1 VSVVLNSTDFTF
13 SNNNRFRVQNN
24 GNKNND
30 VIWFDEVIING
41 DGAPFGDTTQDRAS
55 MVAQAKILT
64 ANNQIELYPN
74 PAKNALSVQFGA
86 VRFDRVIMFTATGSL
101 IEERDIN
108 ETQMSFDVSNL
119 PSGVYF
125 MRFLQGKLA
134 VTKRFVKE

>member
-1 VSVVLNSTDFTF
+1 
-13 SNNNRFRVQNN
+13 
-24 GNKNND
+24 
-30 VIWFDEVIING
+30 
-41 DGAPFGDTTQDRAS
+41 
-55 MVAQAKILT
+55 
-64 ANNQIELYPN
+64 
-74 PAKNALSVQFGA
+74 
-86 VRFDRVIMFTATGSL
+86 MFTATGSL